1 MRLLVLRQWPLGLK
15 QPRQCQLWTIQN
27 FETKTGNLEY
37 IPGNIL
43 MLMKCDSSNRRPEA
57 PSNENGYDP
66 SRGESRTFPEIVF
79 REAVIDQEPVPPD
92 RHKQSSPSPTAK
104 VFGDSE
110 DHDVAWVPKS
120 LAKLLSDYAPSADSA
135 IIDSV
140 VRVATHMLRKH

>member
-1 MRLLVLRQWPLGLK
+1 MKKGTTLVAANPDHSL
-15 QPRQCQLWTIQN
+15 
-27 FETKTGNLEY
+27 
-37 IPGNIL
+37 
-43 MLMKCDSSNRRPEA
+43 
-57 PSNENGYDP
+57 
-66 SRGESRTFPEIVF
+66 TFVF

-140 VRVATHMLRKH
+140 VLAATHMLQKHRDQECKGPIQHTLFSSANPTHVLTEEYGRGIMYNSARS

>member
-1 MRLLVLRQWPLGLK
+1 
-15 QPRQCQLWTIQN
+15 
-27 FETKTGNLEY
+27 
-37 IPGNIL
+37 

-140 VRVATHMLRKH
+140 VRVATHMLRKHRDQENAVPIQQSFFSSSNPAHVLTEEYGGGIM